1 MVTNEPVPRPSTTF
15 LASSQAKHF
24 FFSTNWKYRRLPI
37 WLKILNPKKI
47 CCIISISKRLV
58 RGTLSIVRTGKT
70 RRSQTQEIKTFSAK
84 NECNGVNLGLVTKLK
99 FRYSIFKFLLVWFKQ
114 LTGLH
119 PLMNWKM
126 FNRVLDYVF
135 VLYPYRKIDLNL
147 ENILSSRDMMK
158 YILV

>member
-37 WLKILNPKKI
+37 WLKILNPEKI

-84 NECNGVNLGLVTKLK
+84 NECNGVNYGVITKFK
-99 FRYSIFKFLLVWFKQ
+99 FRYSILKYLLVWFNQ

-119 PLMNWKM
+119 PLLIFKYPKLFEKLFHFISY
-126 FNRVLDYVF
+126 FNSFSQAWLF
-135 VLYPYRKIDLNL
+135 DLQL
-147 ENILSSRDMMK
+147 WFYFSF
-158 YILV
+158 YI